1 MMKAL
6 QGLFGLLY
14 GAGFIGNGLL
24 FLYVE
29 WGYLRQNFLQML
41 NPLLHLQV
49 VVTLVTMPL
58 FWILTAVTFLGYF
71 AIVGVQKHIDED
83 L

>member
-1 MMKAL
+1 MKAL
-6 QGLFGLLY
+6 QSLFGLLY

-29 WGYLRQNFLQML
+29 WSYMRQSFLQVF

-49 VVTLVTMPL
+49 VLTLVTMPL
-58 FWILTAVTFLGYF
+58 FWILTAVTVVGYF
-71 AIVGVQKHIDED
+71 AMAGVQKHIDEGI
-83 L
+83 